1 MYATVWI
8 SVLNDVILHMYII
21 FQVLLCGENE
31 YELFYIEPK
40 AGNQLI
46 TLGAFTN
53 YFVEK
58 MNINC
63 FIQSNRLKVNS

>member
-46 TLGAFTN
+46 TSGGAFSN
-53 YFVEK
+53 YFVKK
-58 MNINC
+58 MNIL
-63 FIQSNRLKVNS
+63 FYTEQ